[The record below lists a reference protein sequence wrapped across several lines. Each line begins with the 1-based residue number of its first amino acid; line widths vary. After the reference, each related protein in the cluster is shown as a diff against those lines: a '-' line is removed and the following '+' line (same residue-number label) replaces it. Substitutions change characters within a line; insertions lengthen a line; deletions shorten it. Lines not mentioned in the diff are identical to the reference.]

1 MGAGREDK
9 TERLKLTN
17 KQTNKK
23 ITMKKAYIA
32 PATGVYNIGA
42 ASIIAASGEKTLSV
56 FSEGSVDTST
66 DGGVNQLGREDNSVS
81 NVWDS
86 EW

>member
-17 KQTNKK
+17 KQTNQK

-56 FSEGSVDTST
+56 FSSDEVNTSE
-66 DGGVNQLGREDNSVS
+66 GGVQLGREDNGGS

>member
-1 MGAGREDK
+1 
-9 TERLKLTN
+9 
-17 KQTNKK
+17 
-23 ITMKKAYIA
+23 MKKAYIA

-56 FSEGSVDTST
+56 FSSDEVNTAE
-66 DGGVNQLGREDNSVS
+66 GGVQLAREDNGGS

>member
-9 TERLKLTN
+9 TERLKLIN
-17 KQTNKK
+17 KQTNQK

-56 FSEGSVDTST
+56 FSSGDVVDTSLE
-66 DGGVNQLGREDNSVS
+66 GNQLGREDNSVS

>member
-1 MGAGREDK
+1 
-9 TERLKLTN
+9 
-17 KQTNKK
+17 
-23 ITMKKAYIA
+23 MKKAYIA

-56 FSEGSVDTST
+56 FSSGDVVDTSLE
-66 DGGVNQLGREDNSVS
+66 GNQLGREDNSVS

>member
-1 MGAGREDK
+1 
-9 TERLKLTN
+9 
-17 KQTNKK
+17 
-23 ITMKKAYIA
+23 MKKAYIA

-42 ASIIAASGEKTLSV
+42 ASIIAASGGETLSV
-56 FSEGSVDTST
+56 FSTEGSVNTST
-66 DGGVNQLGREDNSVS
+66 DGVQLGREDNGGT

>member
-42 ASIIAASGEKTLSV
+42 VSIIAASGETLSV
-56 FSEGSVDTST
+56 FSSGESVNTSN
-66 DGGVNQLGREDNSVS
+66 DGVQLGREDNGGT

>member
-1 MGAGREDK
+1 
-9 TERLKLTN
+9 
-17 KQTNKK
+17 
-23 ITMKKAYIA
+23 MKKAYIA

-42 ASIIAASGEKTLSV
+42 ASIIAASGGETLSV
-56 FSEGSVDTST
+56 FSSGDEVNTSE
-66 DGGVNQLGREDNSVS
+66 GGVQLGREDNGGS